1 MVQIRRRISN
11 PRKVMSSPGLRRLA
25 LLLLA
30 AFVIGAGSPAFAQ
43 SSGDAKNKEQP
54 KAEPPKTEADH
65 LRDVARQVKGPA
77 GQPECAHLG
86 ENAISLMMRNDVDAA
101 SRHVDLYDRFGCP
114 GAYVRESLR
123 CALLSGT
130 PVSKDSRSLEDV
142 VRTCWLN
149 PAATST
155 AATPAQP
162 AAAQPAPAQP
172 APPQP
177 PATPGTGSH

>member
-11 PRKVMSSPGLRRLA
+11 HSKVMASSGLRRLA
-25 LLLLA
+25 FLLLA
-30 AFVIGAGSPAFAQ
+30 AFVIGAGSPVLAQ
-43 SSGDAKNKEQP
+43 GTGDAKNKEQP

-65 LRDVARQVKGPA
+65 LREVLRQVKGPA
-77 GQPECAHLG
+77 GHPECAHLG

-101 SRHVDLYDRFGCP
+101 ARHMDLYDRFGCP
-114 GAYVRESLR
+114 GAYVRDSLR

-149 PAATST
+149 PTPTSAMPAAAQ
-155 AATPAQP
+155 AAPAQP
-162 AAAQPAPAQP
+162 PPAQPAPA
-172 APPQP
+172 QP